1 MVAPAGMPEGVIARL
16 NGVINDGLRS
26 GAMKTSL
33 AKYRV
38 EPRPGSPQEFGAF
51 IASEAEKWAGVI
63 SSAGIKL
70 E

>member
-1 MVAPAGMPEGVIARL
+1 MPEGVIARL
-16 NGVINDGLRS
+16 NCVINDGLRS

-51 IASEAEKWAGVI
+51 IASEGRNGRV
-63 SSAGIKL
+63 
-70 E
+70 